1 MCEEKLFIHCS
12 FLPPEQDYNTLD
24 SRAVVLSPLGYTE
37 TRHFICNYSLFHVQ
51 LVLDRDMLFMAC
63 EP

>member
-1 MCEEKLFIHCS
+1 MYNACFRPLCMCEEKLFIHCS

-37 TRHFICNYSLFHVQ
+37 T
-51 LVLDRDMLFMAC
+51 
-63 EP
+63 